1 MDDQGRA
8 HSRSPG
14 DGAQARFEA
23 VPAELLDGRQTSAS
37 RRRFAWMSGE
47 KCDSVSVRAGTAREL
62 VAHGGQQAVAERHQR
77 GGEPLVLGDQ
87 PRGLADRRH
96 LGVAGGRITRP
107 AAQRSAVHDD
117 DPARAQ

>member
-1 MDDQGRA
+1 MTRA
-8 HSRSPG
+8 ALTP
-14 DGAQARFEA
+14 AAPAMARRPVSKPCRPNCSMA
-23 VPAELLDGRQTSAS
+23 VKHRVAS

-87 PRGLADRRH
+87 PRCLADRRH

-107 AAQRSAVHDD
+107 AAQRGAVHDD